1 VILSVV
7 TPFWNHLDLLPG
19 YYAPAINA
27 GKPDEVIVIDN
38 GSDPPFEPVGLDPLT
53 VVIRNKTNR
62 GFSRACNQGMWA
74 ASGDAVLFL
83 NNDIQL
89 DGAGEWCAALKAVMR
104 PGVLVGA
111 RLRDDY
117 HTTVDGELV
126 PYLDGWCIGGMRDDL
141 IELGGWDEGY
151 AEPSYYGDNDLCVR
165 ATAAGFDLVQIKL
178 PLFHL
183 ESVTARPLRLNE
195 VMQANRARY
204 VQRVRSTREK
214 VAA

>member
-1 VILSVV
+1 MRLTVC
-7 TPFWNHLDLLPG
+7 TPWWGHLDLLPG

-38 GSDPPFEPVGLDPLT
+38 GSEPPFEPVGLGTPT
-53 VVIRNKTNR
+53 VVIRNRTNR
-62 GFSRACNQGMWA
+62 GFSRACNQGLLA
-74 ASGDAVLFL
+74 ATSDAVLFL

-89 DGAGEWCAALKAVMR
+89 SGPGNWVELLKEQLE

-111 RLRDDY
+111 RLRDDW
-117 HTTVDGELV
+117 HTQVDDQIV
-126 PYLDGWCIGGMRDDL
+126 PYLDGWCLGGMRDDL

-151 AEPSYYGDNDLCVR
+151 DEPSYYGDNDLCVR
-165 ATAAGFDLVQIKL
+165 ALAAGFRLTQVAL
-178 PLFHL
+178 PLYHL

-195 VMQANRARY
+195 VTVANYDRYAR
-204 VQRVRSTREK
+204 RVRELR